1 MRIETMLDLIEKWE
15 RDPND
20 NQAEDGSPEAAVG
33 NAKKHG
39 IQCGRSDCARELRV
53 LINLME

>member
-1 MRIETMLDLIEKWE
+1 MLDLIEKWE